1 MAAIHIP
8 TTLKATQL
16 RQIAYKCG
24 ILFSGTKTLLTQRL
38 HDELSVTAQ
47 QETRTLNSKTA
58 SARPIRI
65 LSIDVGIRNLAYCVL
80 DVSPGK
86 KKGSKTELPT
96 VIEWHRLS
104 VSTPPQTSKGTI
116 TNSKEKE
123 DFSPLTLSQKCYTL
137 LRSRL
142 LPHNPT
148 YILIE
153 RQRFR
158 SMGSKHILEWTIRV
172 NMFESMLYATLCTL
186 KAEGV
191 WNGNIE
197 AIAPGKVGPFWIAE
211 DEDRGVEEFDGASK
225 KVRVTKNTKA
235 KNKGAKI
242 DLVRKWLNSEEMM
255 RLGNEGVESV
265 GKAYMDRWS
274 RSPGAMK
281 GSKRGE
287 QKDGGKMGKLDD
299 LADSLLQGMAW
310 IQWEENKRLAI
321 EKGVEVLLE
330 P

>member
-1 MAAIHIP
+1 MATIIP
-8 TTLKATQL
+8 STLKAAQL

-24 ILFSGTKTLLTQRL
+24 ISSSGTKPLLTQRL
-38 HDELSVTAQ
+38 HDEFALVAQ
-47 QETRTLNSKTA
+47 HGTKTKA
-58 SARPIRI
+58 AKPIRI
-65 LSIDVGIRNLAYCVL
+65 LSIDMGIRNLAYCIL
-80 DVSPGK
+80 DVPTNPKKCGK
-86 KKGSKTELPT
+86 VELPT
-96 VIEWHRLS
+96 IIAWHRLA
-104 VSTPPQTSKGTI
+104 VSTPPKTSKDAL
-116 TNSKEKE
+116 NKSKEKE
-123 DFSPLTLSQKCYTL
+123 DFSPPVLSQTAYTL

-148 YILIE
+148 HILIE

-172 NMFESMLYATLCTL
+172 NMFESILHAVLCTL
-186 KAEGV
+186 EAEGV
-191 WNGNIE
+191 WSGSVE

-211 DEDRGVEEFDGASK
+211 DDDGGVIDGVDGGSK
-225 KVRVTKNTKA
+225 KVRNTKNAKA

-242 DLVRKWLNSEEMM
+242 DLVRKWLNGREMV
-255 RLGNEGVESV
+255 RLGNEEVESV
-265 GKAYMDRWS
+265 GKAYMEKWS
-274 RSPGAMK
+274 RAPGAVK

-287 QKDGGKMGKLDD
+287 QKDEEKMGKLDD

-310 IQWEENKRLAI
+310 IQWEENKRLAT